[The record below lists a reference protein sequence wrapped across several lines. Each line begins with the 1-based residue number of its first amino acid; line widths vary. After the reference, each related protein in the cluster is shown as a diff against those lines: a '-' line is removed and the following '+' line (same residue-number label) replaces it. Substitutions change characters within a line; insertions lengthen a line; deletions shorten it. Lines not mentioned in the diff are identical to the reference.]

1 MYVSATIT
9 QEDPEKPPRL
19 MVNQIETLD
28 KAVSE
33 VSNGL
38 VININSPEA
47 LPALKQVLNHDR
59 NGKNKI
65 YLVPD
70 SQEWDLRIELPGGFA
85 FADNDFLSRI
95 RSIPGITEIKER

>member
-1 MYVSATIT
+1 
-9 QEDPEKPPRL
+9 

-33 VSNGL
+33 VSNGFIIQ
-38 VININSPEA
+38 INNAEA

-65 YLVPD
+65 YLVPENE
-70 SQEWDLRIELPGGFA
+70 EWDLRIELPGGFA

-95 RSIPGITEIKER
+95 RSISGITSIKEL